1 MMTVPEDSLEG
12 AAAPSTLSF
21 GLADERGR
29 IRRVLQ
35 TSGLM
40 ETALLFDQ
48 LVRQGYQCREGR
60 RHDQQWLMRV
70 FVEKRAS

>member
-1 MMTVPEDSLEG
+1 MITFPEETLEAAVP
-12 AAAPSTLSF
+12 PSTLRF
-21 GLADERGR
+21 GLADDRGH

-48 LVRQGYQCREGR
+48 LARRGYQCREGR
-60 RHDQQWLMRV
+60 HHDQQWLMRV
-70 FVEKRAS
+70 FVETQGH